1 MRSDHQVRLNT
12 VMIPVTVAKI
22 MVPMSGTKIAQDSQS
37 PWLTTAR
44 IRNSTETPTM
54 RFARTSSILWPAL
67 ATTAAM
73 IAAAPTADPRIWSTA
88 IRAPAASSP
97 GSTVSAAFRASIP
110 TRRSIGRLCAADPNH
125 AGSLGSDR
133 DRWIPGGCCRTTR
146 RAAVKMDIGPVTP

>member
-44 IRNSTETPTM
+44 IKNSTDTPTM

-73 IAAAPTADPRIWSTA
+73 IAA
-88 IRAPAASSP
+88 RAEGGGPDDL
-97 GSTVSAAFRASIP
+97 V
-110 TRRSIGRLCAADPNH
+110 
-125 AGSLGSDR
+125 DR
-133 DRWIPGGCCRTTR
+133 DQSSCSQQPW
-146 RAAVKMDIGPVTP
+146 